1 VASLIIVIHQ
11 IFSLL
16 KILSNF
22 QSAEIL
28 KTELSRIELSLFY
41 EQELLALLSTKQ
53 NGQKENTKLP
63 TI

>member
-11 IFSLL
+11 ILSLL